1 MHDIIPD
8 IHGQYDKLVAAL
20 TGLGYRH
27 VAGAWRHSNP
37 ARNCVFLGDFIDRGP
52 RNADVIHV
60 VRHMLDAGTA
70 SALMGNHELN
80 AIHYHTLHPE
90 TGTPLRARSP
100 KNSRQHQSFLAE
112 FSLGQTATAEAISW
126 MKTLPLFLELDGFRA
141 VHACWDEQRIEKL
154 KSKTASGVLSEAQF
168 IAAADATHPLNAL
181 VEAVTKGP
189 EAPLPEGYSFAD
201 KDGNERTEVRVK
213 WWKSN
218 GESWAD
224 VTMSVP
230 DPSAL
235 PTSPLPKN
243 ITALAYPE
251 TSKPVLFGHY
261 WMTGTPRMQAP
272 NALCL
277 DYSAGKDGPLMAYT
291 METGAPFSLDRLQRF
306 GA

>member
-27 VAGAWRHSNP
+27 IAGAWRHSNP
-37 ARNCVFLGDFIDRGP
+37 ARTCAFLGDFIDRGP

-70 SALMGNHELN
+70 IALMGN
-80 AIHYHTLHPE
+80 
-90 TGTPLRARSP
+90 
-100 KNSRQHQSFLAE
+100 
-112 FSLGQTATAEAISW
+112 
-126 MKTLPLFLELDGFRA
+126 
-141 VHACWDEQRIEKL
+141 
-154 KSKTASGVLSEAQF
+154 
-168 IAAADATHPLNAL
+168 
-181 VEAVTKGP
+181 
-189 EAPLPEGYSFAD
+189 AD

-213 WWKSN
+213 WWNSN
-218 GESWAD
+218 GENWAD

-261 WMTGTPRMQAP
+261 WMTGTPRMQSP